1 MCVSVNNN
9 LFMVNAIGNIA
20 IARSYLAAAS
30 WENERN
36 TVMSLLGATQGLG
49 FILGPGVCV
58 CVCVCVC
65 VRVCVCVCVC
75 VCVYVCE

>member
-1 MCVSVNNN
+1 
-9 LFMVNAIGNIA
+9 MVTAIGNIA

-30 WENERN
+30 WEKERH

-58 CVCVCVC
+58 SVCVCLYVCLYVSLCVCVSVC
-65 VRVCVCVCVC
+65 ASGLKLDQHR
-75 VCVYVCE
+75 